1 MFTLFLLFS
10 FAAMVNSTSIN
21 VVDGDSLLLMFKSTF
36 NSLFENLDEITKFSP
51 EIRDDYD
58 WLGGVPELQAVLYP
72 SILTSW
78 SGGDPCFTST
88 NATLTLDETGDAVVS
103 MVFSDLATKEVLVL
117 VVTL

>member
-72 SILTSW
+72 SIPTSW
-78 SGGDPCFTST
+78 SGDPCFTST
-88 NATLTLDETGDAVVS
+88 NATLTLDETTGDAVVS
-103 MVFSDLATKEVLVL
+103 MVFSDLATKEVLGL